1 MRVRS
6 VFFPLWPVKKY
17 ISCAAISFLW
27 CNSKTKTSVS
37 GLCIII
43 LFDALLAAYNAW
55 SINLPSASSW
65 VDAGLKDLFVDSRL
79 IRSGSAE
86 CIRKCIDFERTL
98 RVFLQTDEAL
108 HGWLLHNFLNW
119 CDDKGIQLPSVVTSL
134 KNELLEGMKT
144 GTALELVESKCMEI
158 KLKFLPI
165 LNEFIDEGRS
175 NSTTFST
182 FS

>member
-1 MRVRS
+1 
-6 VFFPLWPVKKY
+6 
-17 ISCAAISFLW
+17 
-27 CNSKTKTSVS
+27 
-37 GLCIII
+37 
-43 LFDALLAAYNAW
+43 
-55 SINLPSASSW
+55 
-65 VDAGLKDLFVDSRL
+65 
-79 IRSGSAE
+79 
-86 CIRKCIDFERTL
+86 
-98 RVFLQTDEAL
+98 
-108 HGWLLHNFLNW
+108 
-119 CDDKGIQLPSVVTSL
+119 LPSVVTSL